1 MFFLFAVLVSLA
13 AADPVVIKR
22 SVDNF
27 GCTEQGSGGVRWS
40 DSGQDVV
47 CGGGLLVVL
56 PPSASS
62 NLLLVTMQNN
72 RWTDVAPAARLTLAT
87 VSVRV
92 RSTCSGGGCTP
103 DINNR
108 TVTLATSKR
117 VVDVQSR
124 PFKAD
129 GGNFLSFDAFTTAN
143 SSTTDDDWF
152 KKPQSFVFRITNFN
166 NVPITVS
173 PITVT
178 IDGVFS
184 LDITARFVNR
194 TSDTVVAWLAD
205 ASFGSACADLGE
217 IRLVGAGMLASVTIG
232 RATLQAQFA
241 SLATSAFACQV
252 TVSQL
257 SQPMA
262 AISLTVG
269 VNASPVVVPAA
280 GATPVPPTPPPIT
293 TTTSRSGPP
302 PTTSPTAAP
311 TGAPPTA
318 APTTAAET
326 TAETAAPSST
336 ESSGDTTGGGEVT
349 TMTTAGG
356 APASPTQMAAPTD
369 ADFPIVPVAAGIG
382 GALAVVCIAAAIVV
396 VLMRR
401 TKKSVALLPSVYES
415 GPLGPENGVYVDII
429 VPKRTSEG
437 ALHIA
442 LDEIELGQK
451 LGEGQ
456 FGVVFKGKWHGKA
469 VAVKQFKA
477 GVMGGDKAMA
487 EFEAEVSNMATIPFH
502 ENLVQLHGVTT
513 LENGDMAAVVEFC
526 ANGALVT
533 ALYGEKARAGWTLNQ
548 LQHLAH
554 GAACGLAHLHR
565 LDVVHRD
572 IAARNVLLTRH
583 DDAKIADFGMAR
595 LVPAHVREAQTAS
608 LVGPIKWMAPEQI
621 ERRAYSKAS
630 DVFSF
635 GVLLFEIFER
645 EAPWSGLSNVDVAHR
660 VRSGERM
667 DVATPRIPRAIGA
680 LVIECWAAMPMQ
692 RPAMEH
698 VQGALEIQT

>member
-1 MFFLFAVLVSLA
+1 MFAQLCLFFVLA

-47 CGGGLLVVL
+47 CGGGLQVVL

-152 KKPQSFVFRITNFN
+152 KKPQSFVFRITNLN

-205 ASFGSACADLGE
+205 DSFGSACADLGE

-293 TTTSRSGPP
+293 TASTIVRVRYSHGRRGARPIESG
-302 PTTSPTAAP
+302 SSSAAC
-311 TGAPPTA
+311 
-318 APTTAAET
+318 APTTRCAAR
-326 TAETAAPSST
+326 AAKR
-336 ESSGDTTGGGEVT
+336 
-349 TMTTAGG
+349 
-356 APASPTQMAAPTD
+356 ASPTTTASFRPAPRLPPMAACATGATGATTSTPRRRPT
-369 ADFPIVPVAAGIG
+369 
-382 GALAVVCIAAAIVV
+382 
-396 VLMRR
+396 R
-401 TKKSVALLPSVYES
+401 
-415 GPLGPENGVYVDII
+415 
-429 VPKRTSEG
+429 
-437 ALHIA
+437 
-442 LDEIELGQK
+442 
-451 LGEGQ
+451 
-456 FGVVFKGKWHGKA
+456 
-469 VAVKQFKA
+469 
-477 GVMGGDKAMA
+477 
-487 EFEAEVSNMATIPFH
+487 
-502 ENLVQLHGVTT
+502 
-513 LENGDMAAVVEFC
+513 
-526 ANGALVT
+526 
-533 ALYGEKARAGWTLNQ
+533 
-548 LQHLAH
+548 
-554 GAACGLAHLHR
+554 
-565 LDVVHRD
+565 
-572 IAARNVLLTRH
+572 
-583 DDAKIADFGMAR
+583 
-595 LVPAHVREAQTAS
+595 TAS
-608 LVGPIKWMAPEQI
+608 
-621 ERRAYSKAS
+621 RRSRAR
-630 DVFSF
+630 F
-635 GVLLFEIFER
+635 
-645 EAPWSGLSNVDVAHR
+645 
-660 VRSGERM
+660 
-667 DVATPRIPRAIGA
+667 ATARG
-680 LVIECWAAMPMQ
+680 
-692 RPAMEH
+692 
-698 VQGALEIQT
+698 